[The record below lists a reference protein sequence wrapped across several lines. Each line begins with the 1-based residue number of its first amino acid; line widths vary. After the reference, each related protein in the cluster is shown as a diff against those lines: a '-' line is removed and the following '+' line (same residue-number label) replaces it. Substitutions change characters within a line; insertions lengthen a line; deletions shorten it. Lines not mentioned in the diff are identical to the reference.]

1 MGRNRVVRREVR
13 REEID
18 VEPDEYVMVEE
29 ELVPAPEPGPAVDPP
44 GSRAPLVRVT
54 QMIWFLFSVLEAL
67 LGLRF
72 VLKLVAANPDTGFT
86 RLVYGITDVFMA
98 PFAGLTAEPA
108 AGGMVLEIPVLI
120 AMLVY
125 GLLAWGLVRLVW
137 ILMDRW
143 AGL

>member
-1 MGRNRVVRREVR
+1 VVRREVHH
-13 REEID
+13 EEVDI
-18 VEPDEYVMVEE
+18 EPAEEYVTLEE
-29 ELVPAPEPGPAVDPP
+29 EYDVPAPQPVPGPAPTP
-44 GSRAPLVRVT
+44 SRAPVVRVT
-54 QMIWFLFSVLEAL
+54 QMIWFLFGVLEAL

-72 VLKLVAANPDTGFT
+72 LLKLLAANPDTGFT
-86 RLVYGITDVFMA
+86 QLVYSITDIFMA

-108 AGGMVLEIPVLI
+108 AGGMVLEIPVLV

-125 GLLAWGLVRLVW
+125 GLLAWGIVRLVW